1 MNQLFGTLVLFGILG
16 ARLALAADDSLVTRL
31 RTAAPTADPKV
42 IGLALDARQCAI
54 EQGLPPSRH
63 LAVIDYSRPSAQP
76 RLWVFDLAAGTLEFL
91 EWVAHG
97 RNSGDS
103 LAHSFSNRAGSLASS
118 LGLFRTLDT
127 YTGRDGYALRLD
139 GLDPGFNDH
148 ALDRA
153 IVMHGAWYVS
163 PDLAQS
169 SGRIGLSWGCPAVR
183 PAAAHPIIDALKGGQ
198 YLFAYY
204 PEPDWLKSSRF
215 LHCHAVARTQPSSR
229 LLGVAP

>member
-1 MNQLFGTLVLFGILG
+1 MNQFTRIGAVSLLGIISLD
-16 ARLALAADDSLVTRL
+16 AAADDALAARL
-31 RTAAPTADPKV
+31 SAAAPTADPKV
-42 IGLALDARQCAI
+42 IQLALDARQCAI
-54 EQGLPPSRH
+54 EQGLPSSRH
-63 LAVIDYSRPSAQP
+63 LGVIDYSLPSAQP

-97 RNSGDS
+97 RNSGNS
-103 LAHSFSNRAGSLASS
+103 TAHAFSNRAGSLASS
-118 LGLFRTLDT
+118 LGLFRTLDA
-127 YTGRDGYALRLD
+127 YTGHDGYALRLD
-139 GLDPGFNDH
+139 GLDFGFNDR

-204 PEPDWLKSSRF
+204 PEPGWLKSSPF
-215 LHCHAVARTQPSSR
+215 LHCHSVATTEPSPKLAS
-229 LLGVAP
+229 VAP